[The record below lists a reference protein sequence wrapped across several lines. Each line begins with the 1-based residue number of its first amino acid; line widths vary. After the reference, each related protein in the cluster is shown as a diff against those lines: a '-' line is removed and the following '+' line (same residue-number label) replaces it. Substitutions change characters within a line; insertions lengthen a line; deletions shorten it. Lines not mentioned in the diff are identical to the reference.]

1 MKFNKKK
8 NPKKSR
14 SNVLMR
20 PAIQYDENILGEKYE
35 EVIRTTDAM
44 NLISTAAQ
52 SAEDMSKQLAQSAEA
67 ISRNYELARRKIT
80 SIYQEVLSSGN
91 FVSTPF
97 LSIQVLLREY
107 KEKWDVK
114 YVEQTINIFFEEL
127 FNVLSTG
134 TSVRLTSEILLD
146 AIFYSNKILPSAK
159 IVPSVTSEIKLLE
172 WIHIFYKAV
181 ERDALLDSD
190 KKIIE
195 TLVEAIETNV
205 NVGYYIKIG
214 DMILSRIRVDRP
226 ELVLLFSNHWLQE
239 LNHKYK
245 ISKIHSKKKRV
256 SKANFVE
263 SFSQTQ
269 KQLINGQEEIVV
281 ESKPNPETK
290 IEKKVDVVAE
300 KEMEKKAK
308 AEERAAEKQA
318 KLNAKE
324 EANRVKADKKAEANR
339 SKADKKAEANRSKA
353 DKNEGDL
360 KANETSTIPE
370 DVTQEIQL
378 DQFQGI
384 DLDVLPDDE

>member
-8 NPKKSR
+8 NTKKSR
-14 SNVLMR
+14 SNALMR
-20 PAIQYDENILGEKYE
+20 PAIESDENILGEKYE

-52 SAEDMSKQLAQSAEA
+52 SSEDMSKQLAQSAEA

-97 LSIQVLLREY
+97 LSIQVILREY

-159 IVPSVTSEIKLLE
+159 IVPSVTSEIQLLE
-172 WIHIFYKAV
+172 WIHVFYKSV
-181 ERDALLDSD
+181 ERDALLESD

-226 ELVLLFSNHWLQE
+226 DLVLLFSNQWLQE
-239 LNHKYK
+239 LNHKFK
-245 ISKIHSKKKRV
+245 TSKIKSKKKRV
-256 SKANFVE
+256 SKANFIE

-269 KQLINGQEEIVV
+269 KQLINGREEIVV
-281 ESKPNPETK
+281 ESKPKPETK
-290 IEKKVDVVAE
+290 IEKKVDAATE
-300 KEMEKKAK
+300 KEIEKKAK
-308 AEERAAEKQA
+308 AEARAAEKQA

-324 EANRVKADKKAEANR
+324 EAERLKADKKAEAER
-339 SKADKKAEANRSKA
+339 LKADKKAEADRAKEV
-353 DKNEGDL
+353 KNKGDL
-360 KANETSTIPE
+360 KASETHAMPE
-370 DVTQEIQL
+370 DATQEIQL
-378 DQFQGI
+378 DQFQGL
-384 DLDVLPDDE
+384 DLDALPDDE